1 MGLSSFNLRS
11 AAPADM
17 AAITEIYG
25 HHVLTGLASY
35 EEVPP
40 PMAEMAA
47 RHAALVER
55 GLPYIVAETEGMIA
69 AYAYAGPFRTRSAY
83 RYTVENSVY
92 VDQRFTR
99 QGLGKILV
107 HELIRLC
114 TDQGFRQMVAVI
126 GGGHPAS
133 IALHVACGF
142 QEVGRLTGIGFKKEQ
157 WLDTVFMQRS
167 LGVGNKSLPQP
178 LKK

>member
-1 MGLSSFNLRS
+1 MGLSSFHLRE

-25 HHVLTGLASY
+25 HHVLGGLASY
-35 EEVPP
+35 EEAPP
-40 PMAEMAA
+40 SKAEMTA
-47 RHAALVER
+47 RHAAIIER
-55 GLPYIVAETEGMIA
+55 GLPYIVAETEGVIA

-83 RYTVENSVY
+83 RYTVEDSVY
-92 VDQRFTR
+92 VKEPFAR
-99 QGLGKILV
+99 QGLGKTLV
-107 HELIRLC
+107 HDLINRC
-114 TDQGFRQMVAVI
+114 TEKGFRQMVAVI

-142 QEVGRLTGIGFKKEQ
+142 HEVGRLSDIGFKKGQ

-167 LGVGNKSLPQP
+167 LGAGSKTPPQDR
-178 LKK
+178 

>member
-1 MGLSSFNLRS
+1 MGLSSFHLRE

-25 HHVLTGLASY
+25 HHVLAGLASY

-40 PMAEMAA
+40 TKAEMTT
-47 RHAALVER
+47 RHAAIIER

-83 RYTVENSVY
+83 RYTVEDSVY
-92 VDQRFTR
+92 VNERFAR
-99 QGLGKILV
+99 QGLGKTLIE
-107 HELIRLC
+107 ELIKRC
-114 TDQGFRQMVAVI
+114 TNKGFRQMVAVI

-142 QEVGRLTGIGFKKEQ
+142 QETGRLTGIGFKKGQ

-167 LGVGNKSLPQP
+167 LGPGSKTPPQDR
-178 LKK
+178 

>member
-1 MGLSSFNLRS
+1 MGLSSFHLRA

-17 AAITEIYG
+17 AAITDIYG
-25 HHVLTGLASY
+25 HHVLAGLASY

-40 PMAEMAA
+40 SMAEMTA
-47 RHAALVER
+47 RHAAIIER
-55 GLPYIVAETEGMIA
+55 GLPYVVAEAEGVIA

-83 RYTVENSVY
+83 RYTVEDSVY
-92 VDQRFTR
+92 VNERFAR
-99 QGLGKILV
+99 QGLGKTLIQ
-107 HELIRLC
+107 ELINRC
-114 TDQGFRQMVAVI
+114 TDKGFRQMVAVI

-142 QEVGRLTGIGFKKEQ
+142 QEVGRLTDTGFKKGQ

-167 LGVGNKSLPQP
+167 LGVGSKTPPHSY
-178 LKK
+178 